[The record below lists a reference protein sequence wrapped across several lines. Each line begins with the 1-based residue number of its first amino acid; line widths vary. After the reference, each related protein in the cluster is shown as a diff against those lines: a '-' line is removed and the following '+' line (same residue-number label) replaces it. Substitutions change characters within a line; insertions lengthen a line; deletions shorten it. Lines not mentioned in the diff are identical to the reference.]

1 MTPRPIP
8 AARAAPAIIATAI
21 IATAIIATV
30 ALALLAACG
39 GSPASA
45 GPGSPASAGPGSSA
59 SAGTGSAAAGS
70 AAVSYAHCMRSH
82 GLPDY
87 PDPGSNGTLPKTSA
101 RLLGVS
107 TAVYTAAQN
116 ACQNL
121 LPAVGTSLT
130 SSSLQQ
136 CYLAGVCP
144 QALVQ
149 QALSAGRVFAQCMRS
164 HGVPYWPDPTVDV
177 EGRPLFNINVPRP
190 QPQQVTTAGDEC
202 SRLHPAGSL
211 LAYG

>member
-1 MTPRPIP
+1 MAGMTPRPIP

-21 IATAIIATV
+21 IATA

-87 PDPGSNGTLPKTSA
+87 PDPGSSGALPKTSA

-121 LPAVGTSLT
+121 LPEAGTSLT
-130 SSSLQQ
+130 NSSLQQ

-144 QALVQ
+144 QTLVQ

-164 HGVPYWPDPTVDV
+164 HGVPYWPDPTVDA

-190 QPQQVTTAGDEC
+190 QPQQITTAGDEC

>member
-1 MTPRPIP
+1 MAGMTPISIP
-8 AARAAPAIIATAI
+8 AARAAAALIATA
-21 IATAIIATV
+21 

-39 GSPASA
+39 GSASST
-45 GPGSPASAGPGSSA
+45 GSGSSA
-59 SAGTGSAAAGS
+59 SSGSSAAAGG

-87 PDPGSNGTLPKTSA
+87 PDPDSSGTLPKASA
-101 RLLGVS
+101 QLLGVS
-107 TAVYTAAQN
+107 TAVFNAAQS
-116 ACQNL
+116 ACQHL
-121 LPAVGTSLT
+121 LPATGGSLT
-130 SSSLQQ
+130 ASSLQQ

-164 HGVPYWPDPTVDV
+164 HGVPYWPDPSLDS
-177 EGRPLFNINVPRP
+177 EGRPLVNINVPRP

-202 SRLHPAGSL
+202 SRLDPAGSL

>member
-1 MTPRPIP
+1 MTPISIP
-8 AARAAPAIIATAI
+8 AARAAAALIAT
-21 IATAIIATV
+21 T

-39 GSPASA
+39 GSASST
-45 GPGSPASAGPGSSA
+45 GSGSSA
-59 SAGTGSAAAGS
+59 SSGSSAAAGG

-87 PDPGSNGTLPKTSA
+87 PDPDSSGTLPKASA
-101 RLLGVS
+101 QLLGVS
-107 TAVYTAAQN
+107 TAVFNAAQS
-116 ACQNL
+116 ACQHL
-121 LPAVGTSLT
+121 LPATGGSLT
-130 SSSLQQ
+130 AGSLQQ

-164 HGVPYWPDPTVDV
+164 HGVPYWPDPSLDS

-202 SRLHPAGSL
+202 SRLDPAGSL